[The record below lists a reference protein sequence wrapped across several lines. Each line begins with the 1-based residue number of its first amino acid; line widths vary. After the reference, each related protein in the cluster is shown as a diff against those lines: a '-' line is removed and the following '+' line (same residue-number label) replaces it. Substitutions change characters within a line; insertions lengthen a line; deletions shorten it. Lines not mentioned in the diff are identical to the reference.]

1 MLCCPGVSG
10 TSLNHRSAAQGLVAA
25 LLSVGL
31 TVLPLAG
38 ARAVDFR
45 TGPVE
50 GLFDLTLSYGMIYRT
65 ESRDEDFIAIANG
78 GNAPTAN
85 LDDGNLNYDTGIVSN
100 MVASTGELEL
110 NWGNVGFFTR
120 GVAFYDYEQEKGD
133 RPHREFDGETLDAI
147 GSDAEIRD
155 FFISTQFSWAGLP
168 VQFRIGDQVINWGET
183 NFIRDGVDIINPLD
197 LVAAFQPARDARD
210 TRIPQGMAWA
220 VANVTET
227 FAVEAYY
234 QYDWEGLRLPAV
246 GSFFSTNDLFGEGSL
261 NFATVGR
268 GQFSDL
274 GTDLDAYYSLPE
286 GTLGFDADFFKYPER
301 FREYPRNAGQYGIA
315 VQAITQGNNALK
327 IGLHFLKYH
336 SRLPLVGSLTAS
348 QSAINATT
356 QSDVDAVAAGLLPIY
371 VGSGLPIDEAQA
383 VAQETAGDL
392 VLNDYIGQAGYFTEY
407 PEDIK
412 MVGLTFN
419 TATMRTGTLIAAEI
433 SHHMDYPFQIA
444 LDQVYDA
451 SLSPVQFDDSYKDNA
466 IGVFGADARI
476 SGYERLDRT
485 QGSVSAAQFFG
496 RRLGASQSTLG
507 VDAAFVYVHDL
518 SDSATAPLQAA
529 GGGDRT
535 SWGYRVSGQL
545 QYNSVFGG
553 VNLFPRLVFAHDVS
567 GYTPSPLSTFVE
579 DRKFLSI
586 GLQAEYI
593 KRWIVD
599 LSYTNFF
606 DGEPSNP
613 LVDRDYIKFKVSYGF

>member
-1 MLCCPGVSG
+1 MAL
-10 TSLNHRSAAQGLVAA
+10 SAAC
-25 LLSVGL
+25 
-31 TVLPLAG
+31 LPMYNAG
-38 ARAVDFR
+38 AMDFR
-45 TGPVE
+45 TGPVD
-50 GLFDLTLSYGMIYRT
+50 GLFDLTLSYGLLYRT

-100 MVASTGELEL
+100 MVASTAELEM
-110 NWGNVGFFTR
+110 NWENVGFFTR
-120 GVAFYDYEQEKGD
+120 AVAFYDYEQEEGN
-133 RPHREFDGETLDAI
+133 RPHREFDGKTLDAI
-147 GSDAEIRD
+147 GSDAEFRD
-155 FFISTQFSWAGLP
+155 YFVSTQFSWGGLP
-168 VQFRIGDQVINWGET
+168 IQFRIGDQVINWGET
-183 NFIRDGVDIINPLD
+183 NFIRDGVDTINPFD

-210 TRIPQGMAWA
+210 TRTPQGMAWA

-246 GSFFSTNDLFGEGSL
+246 GSFLSTSDLFGEGSL

-274 GTDLDAYYSLPE
+274 GTDLDAYYDLPE
-286 GTLGFDADFFKYPER
+286 GTLGFDENYFKYPER
-301 FREYPRNAGQYGIA
+301 FREYPEDSGQYGIA
-315 VQAITQGNNALK
+315 LQAITRGRNAFK
-327 IGLHFLKYH
+327 IGLHFIKYH

-348 QSAINATT
+348 QSAIDATS
-356 QSDVDAVAAGLLPIY
+356 QEDVDAVSGQLLPVYLEAGLSPE
-371 VGSGLPIDEAQA
+371 EAE
-383 VAQETAGDL
+383 VSAQDTAADL
-392 VLNDYIGQAGYFTEY
+392 VLNQYIGQAGYFTEY

-419 TATMRTGTLIAAEI
+419 TATMRTGTLVAAEV
-433 SHHMDYPFQIA
+433 SHHLDYPFQIA

-476 SGYERLDRT
+476 SGFERLDRT
-485 QGSVSAAQFFG
+485 QGSASATQLFG
-496 RRLGASQSTLG
+496 RRLGASQTTLG

-518 SDSATAPLQAA
+518 PGSGDAPLQAP
-529 GGGDRT
+529 GGGDDL
-535 SWGYRVSGQL
+535 SWGYRISGQL
-545 QYNSVFGG
+545 EYNSVFGG
-553 VNLFPRLVFAHDVS
+553 VNLLPRLIFAHDVD
-567 GYTPSPLSTFVE
+567 GYTPGPLSTFKE
-579 DRKFLSI
+579 DRKLISV
-586 GLQAEYI
+586 GLRAEYI
-593 KRWIVD
+593 NRWIVD

-613 LVDRDYIKFKVSYGF
+613 LVDRDHVRFRVSYGF